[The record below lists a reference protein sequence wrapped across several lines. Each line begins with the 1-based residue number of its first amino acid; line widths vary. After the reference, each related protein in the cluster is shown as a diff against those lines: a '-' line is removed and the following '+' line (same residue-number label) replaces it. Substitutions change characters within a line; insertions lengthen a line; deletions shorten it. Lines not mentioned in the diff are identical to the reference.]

1 MRPTTLLLACAAA
14 LIATAAPAQAAV
26 PKIQLVKV
34 YYDSPGVDRRSNSSL
49 NGEYAV
55 VRNTT
60 RAALDLEG
68 WTIADQTGYRY
79 TFGPGQV
86 LKAGKSLTLRTGRGT
101 SGTSTVYWGRRA
113 YVWNNDK
120 DSAYVRDAG
129 GRLVDKCSYNSSYR
143 DSVSCL

>member
-1 MRPTTLLLACAAA
+1 MRPTTLILACAAA
-14 LIATAAPAQAAV
+14 LVTTAAPAQAAV

-68 WTIADQTGYRY
+68 WTIADQTGYWY
-79 TFGPGQV
+79 TFGPGRV
-86 LKAGKSLTLRTGRGT
+86 LKAGKSLTPAHRPGHVGDQHGLLGAARVRVEQRQGQRLRP
-101 SGTSTVYWGRRA
+101 
-113 YVWNNDK
+113 
-120 DSAYVRDAG
+120 
-129 GRLVDKCSYNSSYR
+129 
-143 DSVSCL
+143 